1 MSNQLKTLSLK
12 CPSCGA
18 ALEITSEMDRF
29 ACGFCGTEQI
39 VQRQG
44 GTVALRLL
52 GDAISRVQLGTDRT
66 AAELTLRRLREDMAA
81 LEQERLQVQPPP
93 QSPATNIEN
102 AAIGFLFI
110 GTPILSVVCYY
121 REGFAMAALVIV
133 IGTIF
138 GAFFAVS
145 YNTRVEAE
153 LKAHEAKQR
162 TEFEGRSKALNA
174 KIDEQLKLLE
184 P

>member
-44 GTVALRLL
+44 GTVVLKLL
-52 GDAISRVQLGTDRT
+52 GDAIARVQLGTDRT
-66 AAELTLRRLREDMAA
+66 AAELALRRLREDMAA
-81 LEQERLQVQPPP
+81 LEQERLQVRPPP
-93 QSPATNIEN
+93 PSKDTNSKNTVSGLIF
-102 AAIGFLFI
+102 IVLFLLCSGFLAFGEFGISAIIFMAMIVFI
-110 GTPILSVVCYY
+110 INSITS
-121 REGFAMAALVIV
+121 
-133 IGTIF
+133 
-138 GAFFAVS
+138 
-145 YNTRVEAE
+145 EAE
-153 LKAHEAKQR
+153 HVNAHAAKQQ
-162 TEFEGRSKALNA
+162 TEFENRSKALTA
-174 KIDEQLKLLE
+174 KINEQLKLLE

>member
-52 GDAISRVQLGTDRT
+52 GDAISRVQFGTDRT

-81 LEQERLQVQPPP
+81 LEQERLHVQPPP
-93 QSPATNIEN
+93 QSPGTNIEN
-102 AAIGFLFI
+102 AAIVSIFI
-110 GTPILSVVCYY
+110 GTPILSVVLYE
-121 REGFAMAALVIV
+121 RDGFGMAALVIV
-133 IGTIF
+133 VGVALISSM
-138 GAFFAVS
+138 ALS
-145 YNTRVEAE
+145 YNTRINAE
-153 LKAHEAKQR
+153 LKEHEAKHR
-162 TEFEGRSKALNA
+162 TEFESRSKTLTA